1 MLRQQ
6 KTDHASWLAMIAI
19 ILFLAELLLFQHG
32 DVFFLLFAIGCMYIG
47 RKRMP
52 KLSGVVL
59 FWFGLISF
67 VISLA
72 SMVTFRL
79 SLFFIL
85 VYIIWQYMQSKKVP
99 VQIQPIMIERKHDES
114 SLLERK
120 PRWKNSFFSSQKT
133 PERVYEWEDINIQG
147 GISDVVIDLS
157 YTVLPK
163 GEAVI
168 VIRHLIGNVQIL
180 VPYEVEVRLHHSVI
194 YGSAIVFE
202 RKEANLWNETVYFQ
216 TKGYKEA
223 EQKVKILTSMIIGT
237 IEVKHV

>member
-1 MLRQQ
+1 MLHQQ
-6 KTDHASWLAMIAI
+6 KTDHAAWLAMIAI

-32 DVFFLLFAIGCMYIG
+32 SVFFLLFAIGCMYIG

-52 KLSGVVL
+52 KLSGIVL
-59 FWFGLISF
+59 FWFGLISI
-67 VISLA
+67 VISL
-72 SMVTFRL
+72 SNMVTFRV

-85 VYIIWQYMQSKKVP
+85 VYIIWQYMQSKKAP
-99 VQIQPIMIERKHDES
+99 VQIQPIMIERKHGQA

-120 PRWKNSFFSSQKT
+120 PRWQNSFFSSQET

-157 YTVLPK
+157 YTVLPR

-202 RKEANLWNETVYFQ
+202 RKEANLWNETVCFQ
-216 TKGYKEA
+216 TKGYEEA
-223 EQKVKILTSMIIGT
+223 EQKVKIITSMIIGT

>member
-6 KTDHASWLAMIAI
+6 KTDHAAWLAMIAI

-32 DVFFLLFAIGCMYIG
+32 NIFSMLFAIGCMYIG

-52 KLSGVVL
+52 KLSGIVL
-59 FWFGLISF
+59 FWLGLISF

-72 SMVTFRL
+72 SMVTFRI
-79 SLFFIL
+79 SLFLIL
-85 VYIIWQYMQSKKVP
+85 VYIIWQYMQSKKAP
-99 VQIQPIMIERKHDES
+99 VQIQPIMTERKHDES

-120 PRWKNSFFSSQKT
+120 PRWNNSFFSSQKT

-168 VIRHLIGNVQIL
+168 VIRHLIGNVD
-180 VPYEVEVRLHHSVI
+180 RKSV
-194 YGSAIVFE
+194 V
-202 RKEANLWNETVYFQ
+202 
-216 TKGYKEA
+216 
-223 EQKVKILTSMIIGT
+223 
-237 IEVKHV
+237 